1 MAVVI
6 DLLIA
11 LFIYDYI
18 LSFSLEVKCIWQRR
32 FSKVTALYVLNR
44 YAVMSNRI
52 VLLIELKSWRGV
64 DVKHADHVSA
74 AAFCSARFTDT
85 VMLQLQVTPLSTSEY
100 TLIVKFQ
107 LPYRVVMEPSRD
119 VPDVPFHCGCVS
131 RFQPISMTY

>member
-1 MAVVI
+1 MLYRHTQVVI
-6 DLLIA
+6 ELAAFGTFTSRPVAVIIDPLTA

-32 FSKVTALYVLNR
+32 FSKATALYVLNR

-74 AAFCSARFTDT
+74 AAFRSARFTDM
-85 VMLQLQVTPLSTSEY
+85 VMLQL
-100 TLIVKFQ
+100 
-107 LPYRVVMEPSRD
+107 
-119 VPDVPFHCGCVS
+119 
-131 RFQPISMTY
+131 